1 MSDEQD
7 RAPPPSAWSRNVAA
21 AAEGMKG
28 NGFGDRAR
36 QLTEWFQAWN
46 SCEQTIALYSLLSK
60 VSAVQARFL
69 SLVLEHSLKNGYDSK
84 ELTRLEK
91 LANDSSECVSVCV
104 VCVTSGR
111 YEERRRTY
119 GALVHSLYM
128 ILGDPTVGMECVT
141 CPTLRSCSSMIC
153 YHTHTSVC
161 RKLLGDVDLSE
172 S

>member
-1 MSDEQD
+1 MSDLPPGDQD
-7 RAPPPSAWSRNVAA
+7 RGAPPSSTWSRNVAA
-21 AAEGMKG
+21 SEAAEGMKG

-91 LANDSSECVSVCV
+91 LANDAGESLFVCV
-104 VCVTSGR
+104 YAACVCSVSIRGPVYMVFWANCLSTCGV
-111 YEERRRTY
+111 
-119 GALVHSLYM
+119 VHA
-128 ILGDPTVGMECVT
+128 
-141 CPTLRSCSSMIC
+141 
-153 YHTHTSVC
+153 
-161 RKLLGDVDLSE
+161 
-172 S
+172 

>member
-1 MSDEQD
+1 MSDLPPGDQD
-7 RAPPPSAWSRNVAA
+7 RAAPPSSTRTRNVAA
-21 AAEGMKG
+21 NSAAAAATEGMKG

-91 LANDSSECVSVCV
+91 LANDASESLVCV
-104 VCVTSGR
+104 CVCVCVCVRSYVCVTVCRSVPYAVWR
-111 YEERRRTY
+111 STRHVPVARLFCAVCCIHT
-119 GALVHSLYM
+119 
-128 ILGDPTVGMECVT
+128 
-141 CPTLRSCSSMIC
+141 RSC
-153 YHTHTSVC
+153 
-161 RKLLGDVDLSE
+161 
-172 S
+172 

>member
-1 MSDEQD
+1 MSDLPPGDQD
-7 RAPPPSAWSRNVAA
+7 RAAPPSSTRTRNVAANSAAAAA

-91 LANDSSECVSVCV
+91 LANDASESLVCV
-104 VCVTSGR
+104 CVRSYVCV
-111 YEERRRTY
+111 
-119 GALVHSLYM
+119 
-128 ILGDPTVGMECVT
+128 
-141 CPTLRSCSSMIC
+141 
-153 YHTHTSVC
+153 
-161 RKLLGDVDLSE
+161 
-172 S
+172 

>member
-1 MSDEQD
+1 MSDLPPSDQD
-7 RAPPPSAWSRNVAA
+7 RAPPSSPWTRNAA
-21 AAEGMKG
+21 ATSAPPPAEAMKG

-91 LANDSSECVSVCV
+91 LANDASKSPSLYLVCCVCIWRACAPCVRTLGRSTMVFERAECPHVMYTSVRVHGV
-104 VCVTSGR
+104 VCDGH
-111 YEERRRTY
+111 
-119 GALVHSLYM
+119 A
-128 ILGDPTVGMECVT
+128 
-141 CPTLRSCSSMIC
+141 
-153 YHTHTSVC
+153 
-161 RKLLGDVDLSE
+161 
-172 S
+172 